1 MEPALRQTYSVFER
15 KLIRL
20 SRSDA
25 FFEVSPAD
33 GHVSLVAAD
42 LDLRSVADRLTVFTK
57 PQHHRRFAAAVTD
70 RLDLGQAVGPGK
82 QVLTAFEE
90 VTLEVGS
97 QSVSEDWNIKIV
109 NNVAELSNLLPCQEL
124 CLVDKDA
131 MHRLLLVRFTDSFEE
146 VVRRNERRRLCLQ
159 PDP

>member
-1 MEPALRQTYSVFER
+1 M
-15 KLIRL
+15 
-20 SRSDA
+20 
-25 FFEVSPAD
+25 
-33 GHVSLVAAD
+33 
-42 LDLRSVADRLTVFTK
+42 
-57 PQHHRRFAAAVTD
+57 TD
-70 RLDLGQAVGPGK
+70 RLDFGQAVGPRE